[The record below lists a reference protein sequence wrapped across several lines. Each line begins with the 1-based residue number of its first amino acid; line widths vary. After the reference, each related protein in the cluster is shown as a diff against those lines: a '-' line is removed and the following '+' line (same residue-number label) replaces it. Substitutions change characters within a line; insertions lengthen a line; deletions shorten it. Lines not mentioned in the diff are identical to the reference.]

1 MVGHCDHKL
10 RMLNTLSWKE
20 VFAFDHS
27 LSEINDNNSS
37 TELNIYVE
45 SETPEEGPLYEAVGK
60 PFKLERLTSPEMQ
73 QISQDGLPRVGI
85 SKIAPV
91 CAKVP
96 INGGRAP
103 TTAPATVFKL
113 DFCFIGK

>member
-1 MVGHCDHKL
+1 LFDKSGVNDIQLTMAHQPYDASKCLGIRSLKMTPNKQYLMVGHCDQKL

-45 SETPEEGPLYEAVGK
+45 SETPDEGPLYEAVGK

-73 QISQDGLPRVGI
+73 QI
-85 SKIAPV
+85 
-91 CAKVP
+91 
-96 INGGRAP
+96 
-103 TTAPATVFKL
+103 
-113 DFCFIGK
+113 